1 MASLQL
7 SPAPSP
13 RGRRQKLPTT
23 KLERYVLDDTDMSQ
37 HYSIN
42 DLKLLTSHKKTAV
55 YKGSLKLPDQ
65 EDAVSVVVKTD
76 FFAESPRP
84 SVFEHEADMYEVY
97 LWGLQDKSI
106 PHCYGLFQYDGEDG
120 RVSSFLVLGDCGTP
134 IEDPRNFT
142 DSYKSKVIDAVY
154 FIHFAGFTHG
164 DLSYHNILNKDGCPF
179 IIDFETAKPH
189 VCEMKE
195 KVFIGEERKELGCTE
210 MMRCAALVRAWA
222 DLDVKLEG
230 VYTFL
235 RMDLRRGNMDYLLS
249 RLTHCNSDP
258 TVYRPYVEQLV
269 EQVEAR
275 REHYRNI
282 PREERLIV
290 PE

>member
-7 SPAPSP
+7 NPAPSP
-13 RGRRQKLPTT
+13 WGCQKKLPTT
-23 KLERYVLDDTDMSQ
+23 KLERYYLDDTDMTQ
-37 HYSIN
+37 HYSIC
-42 DLKLLTSHKKTAV
+42 DLKLLTSHKNTAV
-55 YKGSLKLPDQ
+55 YKGTLTLPDKAG
-65 EDAVSVVVKTD
+65 AVSVVVKTD

-84 SVFEHEADMYEVY
+84 SAFEHEADMYELH
-97 LWGLQDKSI
+97 LWDLQDKAI

-120 RVSSFLVLGDCGTP
+120 KVSSFLVLGDCGTP

-189 VCEMKE
+189 VCGMKE
-195 KVFIGEERKELGCTE
+195 KVFI
-210 MMRCAALVRAWA
+210 VRAWA
-222 DLDVKLEG
+222 DVDVKLEG

-235 RMDLRRGNMDYLLS
+235 RMDLRRGNIDYLLS
-249 RLTHCNSDP
+249 RLAHYTDNAS
-258 TVYRPYVEQLV
+258 VYRPYVEELV
-269 EQVEAR
+269 EQVEAE
-275 REHYRNI
+275 REHYRNM
-282 PREERLIV
+282 PQERRLIV

>member
-7 SPAPSP
+7 GPAPSP
-13 RGRRQKLPTT
+13 RGCRRKLPTT
-23 KLERYVLDDTDMSQ
+23 KLERYLLDDTDMTQ

-42 DLKLLTSHKKTAV
+42 DLKLLASHKKTTV
-55 YKGSLKLPDQ
+55 YKGSLTLPGKADT
-65 EDAVSVVVKTD
+65 VSVVVKTD
-76 FFAESPRP
+76 FFVESPRP
-84 SVFEHEADMYEVY
+84 SVFEHEVDMYELH
-97 LWGLQDKSI
+97 LWDLQDKAI
-106 PHCYGLFQYDGEDG
+106 PRCYGLFQYDGEDG
-120 RVSSFLVLGDCGTP
+120 KVSSFLVLGDFGTP

-142 DSYKSKVIDAVY
+142 NSYKSKVIDAVY

-189 VCEMKE
+189 VCGMKE
-195 KVFIGEERKELGCTE
+195 KIFIDS
-210 MMRCAALVRAWA
+210 LV
-222 DLDVKLEG
+222 DVKLEG

-235 RMDLRRGNMDYLLS
+235 RMDLRHGNMDYLLS
-249 RLTHCNSDP
+249 HLTHCNSDP
-258 TVYRPYVEQLV
+258 SVYRPYVEQLI
-269 EQVEAR
+269 EQVEAQ

>member
-7 SPAPSP
+7 NPASSPWGC
-13 RGRRQKLPTT
+13 RKNLPTT
-23 KLERYVLDDTDMSQ
+23 KLERYYLDDTDMTQ
-37 HYSIN
+37 HYSIC
-42 DLKLLTSHKKTAV
+42 DLKLLTSHKNTAV
-55 YKGSLKLPDQ
+55 YKGTLTLPDKAG
-65 EDAVSVVVKTD
+65 AVSVVVKTD

-84 SVFEHEADMYEVY
+84 SAFEHEADMYELH
-97 LWGLQDKSI
+97 LWDLQDKAI
-106 PHCYGLFQYDGEDG
+106 PRCYGLFQYDGEDG
-120 RVSSFLVLGDCGTP
+120 KVSSFLVLGDCGTP

-189 VCEMKE
+189 VCGMKE
-195 KVFIGEERKELGCTE
+195 KVFI
-210 MMRCAALVRAWA
+210 V
-222 DLDVKLEG
+222 DVKLEG

-235 RMDLRRGNMDYLLS
+235 RMDLRRGNIDYLLS
-249 RLTHCNSDP
+249 RLAHYTDNAS
-258 TVYRPYVEQLV
+258 VYRPYVEELV
-269 EQVEAR
+269 EQVEAE
-275 REHYRNI
+275 REHYRNM
-282 PREERLIV
+282 PQERRLIV